1 MTDEKQKQIRSFS
14 GFTIATT
21 VSQVLMMVYSLLLA
35 RYFGPEISGGYTA
48 VYSLTS
54 LTSIAF
60 SLGLDNWLL
69 RNAVLS
75 QKPSSALGGV
85 IKIKTISGVIWG
97 VLLFFIAVTVRPD
110 LYSPNLLIIC
120 IIDVW
125 FDSVFHS
132 ILTIFNVQRKVK
144 KYSLFLI
151 FSRATKLLSLLILI
165 ILKDQNILHFAFW
178 RGFTSFIFVVLL
190 LVVFRPDMGR
200 DDEFSFSNVLSQS
213 RSFAL
218 SEILATIYMQMD
230 VVILANTRG
239 STATGIYSPA
249 LNLINALF
257 VVPSALYSYFMPSL
271 TKKHETDKQ
280 KFVSMSKQVIK
291 ILLILGVGLTLGVVV
306 VGKPLANFL
315 LGEKFYE
322 SGRLMELM
330 SPILIMKSLEFGFV
344 SIIVAMNKQSDRLL
358 PQTIGALANIGLNI
372 MLIPKYGETGAAFVY
387 LITEAI
393 IFVSYGIIVVK
404 NMKKLRERST

>member
-1 MTDEKQKQIRSFS
+1 
-14 GFTIATT
+14 
-21 VSQVLMMVYSLLLA
+21 
-35 RYFGPEISGGYTA
+35 
-48 VYSLTS
+48 
-54 LTSIAF
+54 
-60 SLGLDNWLL
+60 
-69 RNAVLS
+69 
-75 QKPSSALGGV
+75 
-85 IKIKTISGVIWG
+85 
-97 VLLFFIAVTVRPD
+97 
-110 LYSPNLLIIC
+110 
-120 IIDVW
+120 
-125 FDSVFHS
+125 
-132 ILTIFNVQRKVK
+132 
-144 KYSLFLI
+144 
-151 FSRATKLLSLLILI
+151 
-165 ILKDQNILHFAFW
+165 
-178 RGFTSFIFVVLL
+178 
-190 LVVFRPDMGR
+190 
-200 DDEFSFSNVLSQS
+200 
-213 RSFAL
+213 
-218 SEILATIYMQMD
+218 MQMD